1 MIGTLYGVGIGP
13 GDPELI
19 TFKAA
24 RIIQQCPI
32 LAIPQ
37 TGDSRRVA
45 LSIASQAIADLEQKE
60 ILSLPF
66 PMTKNQEEL
75 DRNRDRIAGLI
86 TAKLLAGHDIAFLTW
101 GDPLVYS
108 TYWYIHQRIL
118 AQNLSA
124 EMIPGVPSFCA
135 VAAKLNLALAE
146 ADQPIHILPASYPS
160 TEAAVPTRHKSADE
174 NGKQLEPVK
183 KMLKTKGLYHRA
195 KMVQNCGFEQELVC
209 HNLDDSGNS
218 SSYFSIIIVKEET
231 S

>member
-32 LAIPQ
+32 LAVPQ

-86 TAKLLAGHDIAFLTW
+86 TAKLLAGHDIAFLTL
-101 GDPLVYS
+101 GDPTVYS

-146 ADQPIHILPASYPS
+146 AGFSLFIFFQLLPKHRSRS
-160 TEAAVPTRHKSADE
+160 VPTRHKSADE
-174 NGKQLEPVK
+174 NGKTAGTSEENAENKRALSPSKNGSE
-183 KMLKTKGLYHRA
+183 LWIRTGTGL
-195 KMVQNCGFEQELVC
+195 
-209 HNLDDSGNS
+209 S
-218 SSYFSIIIVKEET
+218 
-231 S
+231 